1 MGKLKESITVSQEYN
16 ESDNFV
22 IDPTIDLQQIIECLI
37 DGAVAFTMLSNHC
50 PVDEKQY
57 FLNKREQLTDVF
69 RMGWYLSLPMPD
81 LSVLRARMRV

>member
-1 MGKLKESITVSQEYN
+1 MGKLKESMIVADEHN
-16 ESDNFV
+16 DFA

-57 FLNKREQLTDVF
+57 FLDKRNQLTNSAAV
-69 RMGWYLSLPMPD
+69 LTSL
-81 LSVLRARMRV
+81 L

>member
-1 MGKLKESITVSQEYN
+1 MGKLKESIIVAN
-16 ESDNFV
+16 EHNDFA

-57 FLNKREQLTDVF
+57 FLDKRDQLTNSAAV
-69 RMGWYLSLPMPD
+69 LTSL
-81 LSVLRARMRV
+81 L

>member
-1 MGKLKESITVSQEYN
+1 MGKLKESIIVAEEHN
-16 ESDNFV
+16 DFA

-57 FLNKREQLTDVF
+57 FLDKRNQLTNSAAV
-69 RMGWYLSLPMPD
+69 LTSL
-81 LSVLRARMRV
+81 L